1 MTEYNEKIP
10 AKQSNVDP
18 WELRQLASVLRRR
31 LFLIIPI
38 ALLITGGV
46 MYRGW
51 LQKPIYSQKFQL
63 FLDSTAE
70 VNVNPLSEQRRAS
83 FVPPQFRDF
92 KTEMEVLTS
101 YKVISPLLSEIQ
113 SRYSDLNYD
122 KLVKSLKLK
131 HLEGTAIIE
140 VNYQDTNPEK
150 IEFIL
155 NKLKQA
161 YTDYSL
167 NK

>member
-1 MTEYNEKIP
+1 MTEYLEKIP

-38 ALLITGGV
+38 ALVITAGV
-46 MYRGW
+46 VYRGW

-70 VNVNPLSEQRRAS
+70 MNVNPLSEQRRPS

-113 SRYSDLNYD
+113 SRYSDLNYER
-122 KLVKSLKLK
+122 LVNRLKLK
-131 HLEGTAIIE
+131 HLEGTSIIE
-140 VNYQDTNPEK
+140 VAYQDTDPKK

-155 NKLKQA
+155 NKL
-161 YTDYSL
+161 
-167 NK
+167 